1 MTRFL
6 HPLRLVVLAGLV
18 AVAAC
23 GGAAMKSVQ
32 LVNKT
37 PRTIEQI
44 FIFAP
49 TKDKGASRAKLAPGA
64 SMTIQ
69 LPAGNHEIY
78 AISERIVHDDNT
90 RETPEASLTIELRD
104 ALELVFYDSN
114 AVPPGI
120 DKPSTRGITF
130 MIRPP
135 PKKEDA
141 EDGATVEPAP
151 PAE

>member
-6 HPLRLVVLAGLV
+6 FSLGLLVF
-18 AVAAC
+18 AAC
-23 GGAAMKSVQ
+23 GGAAMQTVQ

-37 PRTIEQI
+37 PRTIEQV
-44 FIFAP
+44 FIFTP
-49 TKDKGASRAKLAPGA
+49 GQDKGASKAKIAPNA
-64 SMTIQ
+64 TTTIQ

-78 AISERIVHDDNT
+78 AISERIVHEDNT
-90 RETPEASLTIELRD
+90 RETPEASLTIELRN

-114 AVPPGI
+114 AVPPGL
-120 DKPSTRGITF
+120 DKANTRGITF

-135 PKKEDA
+135 AKKEVD
-141 EDGATVEPAP
+141 DGATVEPAP

>member
-6 HPLRLVVLAGLV
+6 FLVGLAV
-18 AVAAC
+18 VTAC
-23 GGAAMKSVQ
+23 GGAAMQTVQ

-37 PRTIEQI
+37 PRTIEQL
-44 FIFAP
+44 FIFTP
-49 TKDKGASRAKLAPGA
+49 GKDRGASRAKMAPN
-64 SMTIQ
+64 SSTTIQ

-90 RETPEASLTIELRD
+90 RETPEASLTIELRN

-114 AVPPGI
+114 AVPPGL
-120 DKPSTRGITF
+120 DRPNTRGITF

-135 PKKEDA
+135 PKKDEPLDA
-141 EDGATVEPAP
+141 DPTAPAP
-151 PAE
+151 PVE

>member
-6 HPLRLVVLAGLV
+6 FCVGFAVL
-18 AVAAC
+18 AAC
-23 GGAAMKSVQ
+23 GGAGMQTVQ

-44 FIFAP
+44 FIYSP
-49 TKDKGASRAKLAPGA
+49 GKDRGASKAKLAPNA
-64 SMTIQ
+64 TTTLQ

-90 RETPEASLTIELRD
+90 RETPEASLTIELRS

-114 AVPPGI
+114 GI
-120 DKPSTRGITF
+120 APTGANTRGITF

-135 PKKEDA
+135 PKKEETD
-141 EDGATVEPAP
+141 DGATVEPAP

>member
-1 MTRFL
+1 MTRFFFL
-6 HPLRLVVLAGLV
+6 VGLVVF
-18 AVAAC
+18 AAC
-23 GGAAMKSVQ
+23 GGAGMQTVQ

-37 PRTIEQI
+37 PRTIDQI

-49 TKDKGASRAKLAPGA
+49 GKDHGASKAKRAPNA
-64 SMTIQ
+64 STTIQ

-78 AISERIVHDDNT
+78 AISEKIVHDDNT
-90 RETPEASLTIELRD
+90 RETPEASLTIELRN

-120 DKPSTRGITF
+120 DGPNTRGITF

-135 PKKEDA
+135 PKKEEAD
-141 EDGATVEPAP
+141 DGATVTPAP

>member
-6 HPLRLVVLAGLV
+6 FLIGLVVF
-18 AVAAC
+18 AAC
-23 GGAAMKSVQ
+23 GGAAMQTVQ

-37 PRTIEQI
+37 PRTIEQV
-44 FIFAP
+44 FIFP
-49 TKDKGASRAKLAPGA
+49 PGKDHGASKAKLAPNA
-64 SMTIQ
+64 STTLQ

-78 AISERIVHDDNT
+78 AISEKIIHDDNT
-90 RETPEASLTIELRD
+90 RETPEASLTIELRS

-120 DKPSTRGITF
+120 DKPNTRGITF

-135 PKKEDA
+135 AKKDEPV
-141 EDGATVEPAP
+141 DGEPTAPAP
-151 PAE
+151 PVE

>member
-6 HPLRLVVLAGLV
+6 LLVGLAV
-18 AVAAC
+18 FAAC
-23 GGAAMKSVQ
+23 GGASMQTVQ

-44 FIFAP
+44 FIFP
-49 TKDKGASRAKLAPGA
+49 PGKDHGASRAKLAPDA
-64 SMTIQ
+64 STTIQ

-78 AISERIVHDDNT
+78 AVSEKIVHDDNT
-90 RETPEASLTIELRD
+90 RETPEASLTIELRNT
-104 ALELVFYDSN
+104 LELVFYDSN
-114 AVPPGI
+114 AVPAGI
-120 DKPSTRGITF
+120 DRPNTRGITF

-135 PKKEDA
+135 AKKEEPESPEA
-141 EDGATVEPAP
+141 PAP

>member
-6 HPLRLVVLAGLV
+6 FSLGLLLF
-18 AVAAC
+18 AAC
-23 GGAAMKSVQ
+23 GGAGMQTVQ

-37 PRTIEQI
+37 PRTIEQV
-44 FIFAP
+44 FIFTP
-49 TKDKGASRAKLAPGA
+49 GKDKGASKAKLAPNA
-64 SMTIQ
+64 TTTIQ

-78 AISERIVHDDNT
+78 AISERIVHEDNT
-90 RETPEASLTIELRD
+90 RETPEASLTIELRN

-114 AVPPGI
+114 SVPTGL
-120 DKPSTRGITF
+120 DKATTRGITF

-135 PKKEDA
+135 PKKEAD
-141 EDGATVEPAP
+141 DGATVEPAP

>member
-6 HPLRLVVLAGLV
+6 FCVGLAVL
-18 AVAAC
+18 AAC
-23 GGAAMKSVQ
+23 GGAGMQTVQ

-44 FIFAP
+44 FIFTP
-49 TKDKGASRAKLAPGA
+49 GKDRGASKAKLAPNA
-64 SMTIQ
+64 TTTLQ

-90 RETPEASLTIELRD
+90 RETPEASLTIELRS

-114 AVPPGI
+114 APPPGLG
-120 DKPSTRGITF
+120 SNTRGITF

-135 PKKEDA
+135 PKKEETD
-141 EDGATVEPAP
+141 DGATVEPAP

>member
-6 HPLRLVVLAGLV
+6 FLVGLAV
-18 AVAAC
+18 FAAC
-23 GGAAMKSVQ
+23 GGSMQRVQ

-44 FIFAP
+44 FIFSP
-49 TKDKGASRAKLAPGA
+49 GKDKGASKAKLAPGA
-64 SMTIQ
+64 STTLQ

-90 RETPEASLTIELRD
+90 RETPEASLTIELRN

-114 AVPPGI
+114 AAPPGI
-120 DKPSTRGITF
+120 DKANTRGITF

-135 PKKEDA
+135 LKKEEP
-141 EDGATVEPAP
+141 EDGATVTPAP
-151 PAE
+151 PPAE

>member
-6 HPLRLVVLAGLV
+6 LCVGLAVL
-18 AVAAC
+18 AAC
-23 GGAAMKSVQ
+23 GGAGMQTVQ

-44 FIFAP
+44 FIFTP
-49 TKDKGASRAKLAPGA
+49 GKDRGASKAKLAPNA
-64 SMTIQ
+64 TTTLQ
-69 LPAGNHEIY
+69 LPTGNHEIY

-90 RETPEASLTIELRD
+90 RETPEASLTIELRN

-114 AVPPGI
+114 DAPPGLG
-120 DKPSTRGITF
+120 PNTRGITF

-135 PKKEDA
+135 PKKEDS